1 MKILVDGHKLG
12 QPEGTGISTYAR
24 NLTASLTALG
34 HDVSVLYG
42 YHAAPGSGGKNGQL
56 DEISFYAPHAYT
68 GFSDATLC
76 EQMDILKIA
85 FRNLV
90 RGAACHEI
98 GTDGAAGERSL
109 EDRVPPHCRVLS
121 STAVYTASWA
131 IFFLTGRF
139 LTVHAP
145 GIDVA
150 HWTAPLPVRLA
161 TGRNYY
167 TIHDVIPARLPD
179 TTLDDKPLYMRL
191 LRRIGKTADK
201 IITVSE
207 NSKRD
212 IAALCP
218 EAGAKTHNTYQAV
231 EIPPSLIREDAA
243 LAPYLEEAYG
253 LSPDGYFIA
262 VGAIEPKKNYGTLIE
277 AYLAAN
283 VQSPLVIVGPFGWKY
298 EREKRTF
305 EELAPG
311 RKIIHLE
318 YVPFNALVALVQGAR
333 GLVFPSLY
341 EGFGLPVLEA
351 MTLGT
356 PVITSNTSSLPEVG
370 GDAPLYVDPYRPRE
384 IAEAIHALEN
394 DRELRDRCRAR
405 GREQAGQFTPEKYRE
420 RLAAI
425 Y

>member
-1 MKILVDGHKLG
+1 
-12 QPEGTGISTYAR
+12 
-24 NLTASLTALG
+24 
-34 HDVSVLYG
+34 
-42 YHAAPGSGGKNGQL
+42 
-56 DEISFYAPHAYT
+56 
-68 GFSDATLC
+68 
-76 EQMDILKIA
+76 MDILKIS
-85 FRNLV
+85 FRDLV
-90 RGAACHEI
+90 RGATCHEI
-98 GTDGAAGERSL
+98 RTDGSADKRPHEG
-109 EDRVPPHCRVLS
+109 RVPPHCRVLS
-121 STAVYTASWA
+121 STAVYTAAWA

-139 LTVHAP
+139 LTIDVP

-150 HWTAPLPVRLA
+150 HWTSPLPIRLA
-161 TGRNYY
+161 NGRNYY
-167 TIHDVIPARLPD
+167 TIHDVIPAKLPD

-191 LRRIGKTADK
+191 LRRIVKTADK

-231 EIPPSLIREDAA
+231 EIPPSLIREETA
-243 LAPYLEEAYG
+243 LARFLDGTHG

-262 VGAIEPKKNYGTLIE
+262 VGAIEPKKNHGTLIE

-298 EREKRTF
+298 EREKRTM
-305 EELAPG
+305 EAHAPG

-318 YVPFNALVALVQGAR
+318 YVPFDALVALIQGAR

-351 MTLGT
+351 MSLGT

-384 IAEAIHALEN
+384 ITDAILAFEN
-394 DRELRDRCRAR
+394 DRELRERCIAK
-405 GREQAGQFTPEKYRE
+405 GKKQAGRFAPERYRE
-420 RLAAI
+420 RLAAL